1 MRIDRRWH
9 QLCGVH
15 KGAPMGNP
23 LDCNV
28 FAFETGHGAIIFDA
42 GCGRTMDGLTS
53 AIAEI
58 GTHPTDLFITHAHV
72 DHSGGA
78 AAIKS
83 RYGAEIHAG
92 ALTSEW
98 LAAGDEAKT
107 SLNVAKAAGI
117 YPPNYHLVP
126 ARVDDVLRDG
136 DRRRVGDAVVT
147 AIATP
152 GHSADHFCF
161 LVETDGDASL
171 VAGDAIFAG
180 GKIIL
185 QNTWDSSVPDSC
197 ASVRKLSGFTF
208 GRLVA
213 GHGPPLLSEAHLA
226 IETALERINR
236 LLPPANLL

>member
-1 MRIDRRWH
+1 MRIDRHWH

-15 KGAPMGNP
+15 AGKPMGDT

-28 FAFETGHGAIIFDA
+28 YAFETGQGAIIFDA
-42 GCGRTMDGLTS
+42 GCGQAMDGLTN
-53 AIAEI
+53 AIAEM
-58 GTHPTDLFITHAHV
+58 GTRPTDLFITHAHV

-78 AAIKS
+78 AAIKD
-83 RYGAEIHAG
+83 RYAVDVHAG
-92 ALTSEW
+92 ALTAEW
-98 LAAGDEAKT
+98 LAAGDEART
-107 SLNVAKAAGI
+107 SLDIARAAGI
-117 YPPNYHLVP
+117 YPPDYRLAP
-126 ARVDDVLRDG
+126 ARVDDVLHDG
-136 DRRRVGDAVVT
+136 DRRRFGGAVVT

-161 LVETDGDASL
+161 LVEMDGDASL

-197 ASVRKLSGFTF
+197 ASVRKLSGLTF

-213 GHGPPLLSEAHLA
+213 GHGPPLLWDAHSA
-226 IETALERINR
+226 IETALERIDR